1 MDYNW
6 LHATMNQ
13 KGYHYFS
20 GNTNSKGEISF
31 DFSSLYNGKGDSFM
45 FILNENGLYEV
56 TICNTWEETQTTEE
70 NITEQRICEIIK
82 NL

>member
-1 MDYNW
+1 MDYKW
-6 LHATMNQ
+6 LFTTMNQ

-31 DFSSLYNGKGDSFM
+31 DFSALHNGKGDSIM
-45 FILNENGLYEV
+45 FILNESGLYEATV
-56 TICNTWEETQTTEE
+56 YDTWEDTQTTEK